1 MPFILQSKVTD
12 LDITDNPLVYYV
24 YPENVERVGGSEF
37 TKRLRKN
44 VDQCLPLII
53 KQKSFKTKDSF
64 WLDEDFDFARKHFTE
79 TQDMIKVKMNKHESI
94 VVFSLDNLYAE
105 MDDIKK
111 HSPMFH
117 KFILDQIT
125 FMRDRW
131 KPRAV

>member
-1 MPFILQSKVTD
+1 MPFILQSKVID

-24 YPENVERVGGSEF
+24 YPENVEREGGSEF

-79 TQDMIKVKMNKHESI
+79 TQDLIKGKMNKHESI

-117 KFILDQIT
+117 KFILD
-125 FMRDRW
+125 W
-131 KPRAV
+131 KSTNDVKVEVIII

>member
-79 TQDMIKVKMNKHESI
+79 TQDMIKVKMNKHEAI

-105 MDDIKK
+105 IEDIKK

-117 KFILDQIT
+117 KFILDQIA

>member
-117 KFILDQIT
+117 KFILDQIV

>member
-12 LDITDNPLVYYV
+12 LDITDNHLVYYV

-64 WLDEDFDFARKHFTE
+64 WLDEDFDFATKHFTE
-79 TQDMIKVKMNKHESI
+79 TQDMIKVKMNKHES
-94 VVFSLDNLYAE
+94 
-105 MDDIKK
+105 K
-111 HSPMFH
+111 
-117 KFILDQIT
+117 
-125 FMRDRW
+125 
-131 KPRAV
+131 

>member
-44 VDQCLPLII
+44 VDQCLPLVI